1 MNILVCG
8 GAGYIGSACA
18 RVLLEAGHRVTVYDA
33 LLTGHR
39 AAVPAEAEFV
49 QANLA
54 DEARLARTL
63 GEGRFDAVMHFAAFI
78 EAGESMRDPG
88 KYFHNNIGN
97 SLALIEAVN
106 RAGIP
111 RFVFSSTAAVYAS
124 SDEPLHEGSAL
135 GPSNVYGQT
144 KLMIEQ
150 VLEWY
155 ARTRGLLY
163 AALRYFNA
171 AGALPGMGEDHPGES
186 HLIPLV
192 LRVALGQLPQLQVFG
207 SDYPTPDGTAIRDYI
222 HIEDLISAHLLA
234 LEALDRE
241 TQLVYNLGNGSGYSV
256 REVIEVAR
264 RVTGHA
270 IPVVDTP
277 RRPGDAARLVASSE
291 KIHRELGWTPHHPK
305 LEAIVSS
312 AWEWHRTHPKGYSTQ

>member
-8 GAGYIGSACA
+8 GAGYLGSACT

-39 AAVPAEAEFV
+39 AAVPREARFV
-49 QANLA
+49 EANLG
-54 DEARLARTL
+54 DKPRLQRTL
-63 GEGRFDAVMHFAAFI
+63 DEGHFDAVMHFAAFI

-88 KYFHNNIGN
+88 KYFLNNIGH
-97 SLALIEAVN
+97 SLALVDAASQ
-106 RAGIP
+106 AGIP
-111 RFVFSSTAAVYAS
+111 RLVFSSSAAVYAS
-124 SDEPLHEGSAL
+124 SDEPLHEASPI

-144 KLMIEQ
+144 KLVVEQ

-155 ARTRGLLY
+155 ARTRGLRY

-192 LRVALGQLPQLQVFG
+192 LRVALGQSSQAEIFG

-234 LEALDRE
+234 LAALDRVE
-241 TQLVYNLGNGSGYSV
+241 RVIYNLGNGSGYSV

-264 RVTGHA
+264 RVTGHPIPA
-270 IPVVDTP
+270 IESP
-277 RRPGDAARLVASSE
+277 RRAGDAARLVASSE
-291 KIHRELGWTPHHPK
+291 KIRRELGWVPRHPH
-305 LEAIVSS
+305 LEDMVRS
-312 AWEWHRTHPKGYSTQ
+312 AWEWHRAHPKGYSPG

>member
-39 AAVPAEAEFV
+39 AAVPREAYFV
-49 QANLA
+49 EANLA
-54 DEARLARTL
+54 DGDRLQRTL
-63 GEGRFDAVMHFAAFI
+63 GEGRFEAVMHFAAFI

-88 KYFHNNIGN
+88 KYFLNNIGN
-97 SLALIEAVN
+97 SLALVEAAS

-111 RFVFSSTAAVYAS
+111 RLVFSSTAAVYAS
-124 SDEPLHEGSAL
+124 SDEPLHEESPL

-155 ARTRGLLY
+155 ARTRGLRY

-171 AGALPGMGEDHPGES
+171 AGALPGMGEDHPDES

-192 LRVALGQLPQLQVFG
+192 LRVALGQRPHAEIYG
-207 SDYPTPDGTAIRDYI
+207 SDEPR
-222 HIEDLISAHLLA
+222 
-234 LEALDRE
+234 
-241 TQLVYNLGNGSGYSV
+241 LVYNLGNGSGYSV

-264 RVTGHA
+264 RVTGHPIHA
-270 IPVVDTP
+270 VESP
-277 RRPGDAARLVASSE
+277 RRAGDAARLVASSE
-291 KIHRELGWTPHHPK
+291 KIRRELGWAPRHPH
-305 LEAIVSS
+305 LDDIVRS
-312 AWEWHRTHPKGYSTQ
+312 AWEWHRTHPKGYSPE

>member
-39 AAVPAEAEFV
+39 AAVPREARFV
-49 QANLA
+49 EANLG
-54 DEARLARTL
+54 DEARLKRTL
-63 GEGRFDAVMHFAAFI
+63 GEGHFDAVMHFAAHI

-88 KYFHNNIGN
+88 KYFLNNIGH
-97 SLALIEAVN
+97 SLALIEAACQ
-106 RAGIP
+106 AGIP
-111 RFVFSSTAAVYAS
+111 RLVFSSTAAVYAS
-124 SDEPLHEGSAL
+124 SDEPLDEDSPI

-144 KLMIEQ
+144 KLVVEQ

-155 ARTRGLLY
+155 ARTRSLRY

-171 AGALPGMGEDHPGES
+171 AGALAGLGEDHPGES

-192 LRVALGQLPQLQVFG
+192 LRVALGQRAHAEIYG

-234 LEALDRE
+234 LAALDRVGRV
-241 TQLVYNLGNGSGYSV
+241 VYNLGNGSGYSV
-256 REVIEVAR
+256 REVIDVAR
-264 RVTGHA
+264 RVTGHP
-270 IPVVDTP
+270 IPVIESP
-277 RRPGDAARLVASSE
+277 RRTGDAARLVASSE
-291 KIHRELGWTPHHPK
+291 KIRRELGWAPRHPH
-305 LEAIVSS
+305 LEDMVRS
-312 AWEWHRTHPKGYSTQ
+312 AWEWHRAHPTGYAA